1 MIMKERLRGREW
13 LTVAQFKA
21 DIQAEW
27 DRISMAQSVIASKRC
42 LSDAVIFRQVEES
55 ESSLICGK

>member
-1 MIMKERLRGREW
+1 MKKRLRGRKW

-27 DRISMAQSVIASKRC
+27 DRISIVQIRRRIKEMPERYRKVQQSGGERIK
-42 LSDAVIFRQVEES
+42 
-55 ESSLICGK
+55 SSVW